1 MAAQVAK
8 ADKVRSTNPDLHNNN
23 ATYEPSGENIHNG
36 EGSNAGKGQTASA
49 TPPNN
54 GIKLSGIGVSLRNML
69 NKKEENT
76 NNEYIPLGQAA
87 NESASF
93 TDDDLRREWL
103 SMCNRMMIQPQFK
116 ALAKRMMNASIKTT
130 EMPHAEV
137 IVENTLLLN
146 DIEKIM
152 PRIKVTMAQRLHNGS
167 LDLTLRL
174 AEQHEI
180 AKRLT
185 PQEFLQKLTENYP
198 SFASFMEEMK
208 LEIER

>member
-1 MAAQVAK
+1 
-8 ADKVRSTNPDLHNNN
+8 
-23 ATYEPSGENIHNG
+23 
-36 EGSNAGKGQTASA
+36 
-49 TPPNN
+49 
-54 GIKLSGIGVSLRNML
+54 
-69 NKKEENT
+69 
-76 NNEYIPLGQAA
+76 
-87 NESASF
+87 
-93 TDDDLRREWL
+93 
-103 SMCNRMMIQPQFK
+103 MMIQPQFK

>member
-8 ADKVRSTNPDLHNNN
+8 ADATRSTNPDLHNND
-23 ATYEPSGENIHNG
+23 ATDGETILNG
-36 EGSNAGKGQTASA
+36 EGSNAGKSQTASA
-49 TPPNN
+49 TNQNN

-69 NKKEENT
+69 NKKEDDTDKED
-76 NNEYIPLGQAA
+76 IPLGQAA

-103 SMCNRMMIQPQFK
+103 SMCNRMMIKPQFK
-116 ALAKRMMNASIKTT
+116 ALAKRMMNASVKIT

-167 LDLTLRL
+167 LNLTMRL
-174 AEQHEI
+174 AEPPEI
-180 AKRLT
+180 PKRLT
-185 PQEFLQKLTENYP
+185 PQEFLEKLTENYP
-198 SFASFMEEMK
+198 SFASFRKEMK
-208 LEIER
+208 LEVER